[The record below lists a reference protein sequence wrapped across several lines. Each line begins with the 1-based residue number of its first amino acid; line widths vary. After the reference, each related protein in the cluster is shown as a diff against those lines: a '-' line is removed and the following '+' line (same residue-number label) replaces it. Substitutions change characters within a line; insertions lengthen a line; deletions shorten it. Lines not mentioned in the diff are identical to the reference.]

1 MYNIVEFLLGGWLPE
16 WLIYLIAYIIVT
28 TIILIVAP
36 LTMMMQV
43 WFERRMVA
51 RMQDRLGP
59 NRVGPAGLLQS
70 IADGVKMFTK
80 EDIVP
85 RAADKWVHLLAPI
98 IAVAPVMFMLAVV
111 PWGRG
116 VVPAE
121 VNVSVL
127 FVLAV
132 SSVSA
137 VGLMMAGWGSNNKF
151 ALLGAMR
158 AVAQMVSYEIPAVL
172 GLLGIVLLTGT
183 MSLSSLSEFQAG
195 VPILGTTVTTACSI
209 DPGTSH
215 AVCPAGSVSYENYPA
230 LRLPQQPQPNQASA
244 EEARKTTGFYDLGLG
259 WFVFTPIG
267 LVGFLLFFISALSE
281 GERTP
286 FDIPEADSEIVAG
299 YMTEYSGMKFA
310 IFYLGQFV
318 LNYALSMIASIAFL
332 GGWQGPGV
340 GLLVQTGDGFLIFL
354 AGVLSVL
361 YLFIKSWFL
370 FFVMVWLRGAFPRL
384 RVDQLMGFAWKF
396 LLPLALVNILS
407 IGLWV
412 AFMQWGSDPKWTAHL
427 VILSVDLLGW
437 LTWLETAPAWEH
449 QLFAWFIT
457 AIINGATYYWLLMV
471 NRRPEGE
478 TPAGLAEDQ
487 VFGTIGL
494 PQG

>member
-1 MYNIVEFLLGGWLPE
+1 
-16 WLIYLIAYIIVT
+16 
-28 TIILIVAP
+28 
-36 LTMMMQV
+36 
-43 WFERRMVA
+43 
-51 RMQDRLGP
+51 MQDRLGP

-85 RAADKWVHLLAPI
+85 RAADKWIHLLAPI
-98 IAVAPVMFMLAVV
+98 IAVAPVMFMLAVI

-116 VVPAE
+116 VVPADI
-121 VNVSVL
+121 NVSVL
-127 FVLAV
+127 FVLAI

-172 GLLGIVLLTGT
+172 GLLGVVLLTGT
-183 MSLSSLSEFQAG
+183 MSLVPLPDLQAG
-195 VPILGTTVTTACSI
+195 IPIFGTTITCPPESCPGWIAWATVSPSIYPGLTAQ
-209 DPGTSH
+209 TSNF
-215 AVCPAGSVSYENYPA
+215 VD
-230 LRLPQQPQPNQASA
+230 
-244 EEARKTTGFYDLGLG
+244 FGLG
-259 WFVFTPIG
+259 WFVFTPVG
-267 LVGFLLFFISALSE
+267 LVGFLLFFISVLAE

-310 IFYLGQFV
+310 VFYLGQFV

-340 GLLVQTGDGFLIFL
+340 GWLVNSGGFGAFL
-354 AGVLSVL
+354 GGALSVI
-361 YLFIKSWFL
+361 YLLIKSWFL

-384 RVDQLMGFAWKF
+384 RVDQLMAFAWKF

-407 IGLWV
+407 VALWV
-412 AFMQWGSDPKWTAHL
+412 AITQWGAAQGLPFLEGREPWVRQIIAFVVTAL
-427 VILSVDLLGW
+427 
-437 LTWLETAPAWEH
+437 
-449 QLFAWFIT
+449 
-457 AIINGATYYWLLMV
+457 INGATYYWLLML
-471 NRRPEGE
+471 NGRPGGE
-478 TPAGLAEDQ
+478 TPAELAEDQ

-494 PQG
+494 PQR

>member
-1 MYNIVEFLLGGWLPE
+1 MVDFVRSVFNFLGIQGLDWLAV
-16 WLIYLIAYIIVT
+16 LIAYIIIT

-36 LTMMMQV
+36 GTMMMQV

-98 IAVAPVMFMLAVV
+98 VAVAPVMFMLAVV
-111 PWGRG
+111 PWARG
-116 VVPAE
+116 VVPSDI
-121 VNVSVL
+121 NVAVL
-127 FVLAV
+127 FVIAV

-158 AVAQMVSYEIPAVL
+158 AVAQLVSYEIPGVL
-172 GLLGIVLLTGT
+172 ALVGVVLLTGT
-183 MSLSSLSEFQAG
+183 MSLAKLPELQAG
-195 VPILGTTVTTACSI
+195 VPFMGTTIPSLG
-209 DPGTSH
+209 DW
-215 AVCPAGSVSYENYPA
+215 
-230 LRLPQQPQPNQASA
+230 
-244 EEARKTTGFYDLGLG
+244 GLG

-267 LVGFLLFFISALSE
+267 LVGFIIFFISVLSE

-310 IFYLGQFV
+310 VFYLGQFV
-318 LNYALSMIASIAFL
+318 LNFVLSMVAAIAFL

-340 GLLVQTGDGFLIFL
+340 AALVAWGGIGVFLGGLLSLI
-354 AGVLSVL
+354 
-361 YLFIKSWFL
+361 YMMIKAWFL
-370 FFVMVWLRGAFPRL
+370 FFVMIWLRGAFPRL

-396 LLPLALVNILS
+396 LLPLVLINIFS
-407 IGLWV
+407 VALWV
-412 AFMQWGSDPKWTAHL
+412 AITQWGAAQGLAVAEGLAPWQRQLIALVVTA
-427 VILSVDLLGW
+427 V
-437 LTWLETAPAWEH
+437 
-449 QLFAWFIT
+449 
-457 AIINGATYYWLLMV
+457 INGAAFYWLV
-471 NRRPEGE
+471 QINRRPQDE
-478 TPAGLAEDQ
+478 TSAELAQDQ
-487 VFGTIGL
+487 VFGSAGL
-494 PQG
+494 P

>member
-1 MYNIVEFLLGGWLPE
+1 MVDFVRSLLGGWIPE

-43 WFERRMVA
+43 WFERRVVA

-85 RAADKWVHLLAPI
+85 RAADRWVHLLAPI
-98 IAVAPVMFMLAVV
+98 IAVAPVMFMLAVI

-116 VVPAE
+116 VVAADI
-121 VNVSVL
+121 NISVL
-127 FVLAV
+127 FVVAI

-172 GLLGIVLLTGT
+172 GLLGVVLLTGT
-183 MSLSSLSEFQAG
+183 MSLAKYPELQSGIPIVGDTLREYG
-195 VPILGTTVTTACSI
+195 VP
-209 DPGTSH
+209 
-215 AVCPAGSVSYENYPA
+215 
-230 LRLPQQPQPNQASA
+230 
-244 EEARKTTGFYDLGLG
+244 DLGLG
-259 WFVFTPIG
+259 WFVFTPVG
-267 LVGFLLFFISALSE
+267 LVGFMLFFIAALSE

-318 LNYALSMIASIAFL
+318 LNYALSMVAAIAFL

-340 GLLVQTGDGFLIFL
+340 GLLVATGNGFLVFL
-354 AGVLSVL
+354 GGALSVL
-361 YLFIKSWFL
+361 YLLIKTWLL
-370 FFVMVWLRGAFPRL
+370 FFVMIWLRGAFPRL
-384 RVDQLMGFAWKF
+384 RVDQLMSFAWKF
-396 LLPLALVNILS
+396 LLPLALVNIFS
-407 IGLWV
+407 IGIWV
-412 AFMQWGSDPKWTAHL
+412 AIMLWGSDPKWTLQVAPL
-427 VILSVDLLGW
+427 GIDLLR
-437 LTWLETAPAWEH
+437 WLETAPPLVH
-449 QLFAWFIT
+449 QLFAWVVT
-457 AIINGATYYWLLMV
+457 AIINGAVFYWLLLI
-471 NRRPEGE
+471 NGRSRGE
-478 TPAGLAEDQ
+478 TPVEMAQDQ
-487 VFGTIGL
+487 AFGTLGL
-494 PQG
+494 PQR

>member
-1 MYNIVEFLLGGWLPE
+1 MVEIVRYLLGGWLAD

-28 TIILIVAP
+28 TILLIVAP

-43 WFERRMVA
+43 WFERRAVA

-85 RAADKWVHLLAPI
+85 RAADRWVHLLAPV
-98 IAVAPVMFMLAVV
+98 IAVAPVMFMLAVI

-116 VVPAE
+116 VVPATI
-121 VNVSVL
+121 NVSVL
-127 FVLAV
+127 FVVAV

-158 AVAQMVSYEIPAVL
+158 AVAQMVSYEIPAVMAL
-172 GLLGIVLLTGT
+172 VGVVLLTGT
-183 MSLSSLSEFQAG
+183 MSMAVYPELQSGIPIMGDTLSKYG
-195 VPILGTTVTTACSI
+195 VP
-209 DPGTSH
+209 
-215 AVCPAGSVSYENYPA
+215 
-230 LRLPQQPQPNQASA
+230 
-244 EEARKTTGFYDLGLG
+244 DLGLG
-259 WFVFTPIG
+259 WFVFTP
-267 LVGFLLFFISALSE
+267 VGFVGFILFYIAVLAE

-310 IFYLGQFV
+310 VFYLGQFV
-318 LNYALSMIASIAFL
+318 LNYALSMIAAIAFL

-340 GLLVQTGDGFLIFL
+340 GLLVATGEPFLVFL
-354 AGVLSVL
+354 GSALSVL
-361 YLFIKSWFL
+361 YLMIKAWFL
-370 FFVMVWLRGAFPRL
+370 FFVMIWLRGAFPRL

-396 LLPLALVNILS
+396 LLPMALVNIFS
-407 IGLWV
+407 IAIWVSILNWGSAQGLWFLDDLELWMRQLI
-412 AFMQWGSDPKWTAHL
+412 AFVVTAL
-427 VILSVDLLGW
+427 
-437 LTWLETAPAWEH
+437 
-449 QLFAWFIT
+449 
-457 AIINGATYYWLLMV
+457 INGLAYYGLLQL
-471 NRRPEGE
+471 NARPKGL
-478 TPAGLAEDQ
+478 TGADLAEEQ
-487 VFGTIGL
+487 AFGTIGL
-494 PQG
+494 PQR